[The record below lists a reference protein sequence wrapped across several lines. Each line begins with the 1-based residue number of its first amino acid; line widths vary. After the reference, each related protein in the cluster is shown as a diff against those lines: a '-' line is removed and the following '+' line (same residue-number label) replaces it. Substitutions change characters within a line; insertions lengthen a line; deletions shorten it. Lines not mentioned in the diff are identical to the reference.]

1 MKGPHG
7 DVRDRLDIM
16 EEEEAGPGLDCR
28 LELLDFLIDPLDLVE
43 EVEVVGCVL
52 VHTFSHSIVLQHYFI
67 HAEVGVEGHGSGRR
81 YS

>member
-1 MKGPHG
+1 
-7 DVRDRLDIM
+7 
-16 EEEEAGPGLDCR
+16 
-28 LELLDFLIDPLDLVE
+28 
-43 EVEVVGCVL
+43 VVGCVL